1 VSDPNEGSAPP
12 AGLREWLAGV
22 DPAGE
27 ESVRTVRIGDVLCV
41 VKRRRRSVAGALGY
55 VARYLRAAFL
65 AVFCRLFLGEL
76 PSPRVLLRNGLADE
90 ARRLRELRRAG
101 CRVPAVLWEE
111 PEVLV
116 LEFVG
121 DDLPYIARRA
131 DPGNRRA
138 LLAQAGVDL
147 AEFHRQGHVHG
158 GAQLRNIT
166 VRDGML
172 WRIDFEENIGGA
184 LSRPLAQ
191 AYDVFQMLASL
202 MTMRRLSAE
211 ELSGLGTLML
221 ERYLQA
227 WPDPAVR
234 RELERVA
241 RTLRKVTA
249 VPGLARLPWRDVQ
262 GFVRVARILQC
273 LLRTP

>member
-1 VSDPNEGSAPP
+1 MSEPPRGEAPP
-12 AGLREWLAGV
+12 GVREWLAGV
-22 DPAGE
+22 DPARE
-27 ESVRTVRIGDVLCV
+27 ESVRTVQIGDRLCV
-41 VKRRRRSVAGALGY
+41 VKRRRRSAAGGLAY
-55 VARYLRAAFL
+55 CARYLRALLL
-65 AVFCRLFLGEL
+65 AVFCRVFLGEF

-90 ARRLRELRRAG
+90 ARRLRSLRGAG

-121 DDLPYIARRA
+121 DDLPYVARRA
-131 DPGNRRA
+131 DPAERRA
-138 LLAQAGVDL
+138 LLEQAAGDL
-147 AEFHRQGHVHG
+147 AAFHRAGHAHG
-158 GAQLRNIT
+158 GAQLRNMT
-166 VRDGML
+166 VRGGEL

-202 MTMRRLSAE
+202 VALRRLPAD

-227 WPDPAVR
+227 WPDPDVR
-234 RELERVA
+234 RELARLGRALRRVA
-241 RTLRKVTA
+241 A
-249 VPGLARLPWRDVQ
+249 VPGLAWLPWRDVQ
-262 GFVRVARILQC
+262 GFLRVAALLQR
-273 LLRTP
+273 LPDTP

>member
-1 VSDPNEGSAPP
+1 VIDPNQGSEPP
-12 AGLREWLAGV
+12 EGLREWLAGV
-22 DPAGE
+22 DPARE
-27 ESVRTVRIGDVLCV
+27 ESVRTVRIGQVRCV
-41 VKRRRRSVAGALGY
+41 VKRRRRSVAGTLGY
-55 VARYLRAAFL
+55 LARYARAALL
-65 AVFCRLFLGEL
+65 ALFCRVFLGEF
-76 PSPRVLLRNGLADE
+76 PAPRVLLRNGLSDE

-101 CRVPAVLWEE
+101 CRVPAVYWEE

-121 DDLPYIARRA
+121 EDLPYIAKRA
-131 DPGNRRA
+131 DPAGRRA
-138 LLAQAGVDL
+138 LLEQASLDL
-147 AEFHRQGHVHG
+147 AEFHRDGHVHG
-158 GAQLRNIT
+158 GAQLRNLT
-166 VRDGML
+166 VRDDML

-202 MTMRRLSAE
+202 MSMRRVAPE

-221 ERYLQA
+221 ERYLEA

-241 RTLRKVTA
+241 RTLRKVA
-249 VPGLARLPWRDVQ
+249 GVPGLGRLPWRDVQ
-262 GFVRVARILQC
+262 GFVRVAGILQH
-273 LLRTP
+273 LQRTP